1 MTDHISAKLFSG
13 KKRKLQSQI
22 MKLIATNHHTQ
33 ESLVYKKTA
42 NGLMKLSEQE
52 LDSLFSMIV
61 LAVEKPFE
69 KKVEKSQKEE
79 MQEAVQ
85 GLMHCVNSFSYRDL
99 DFVEEINR
107 THPTLQQNLFRLMIT
122 AIKNWADHGDKGWY
136 DLRSEAT
143 CKICQK
149 IVKRMGDEM
158 SGVPMV

>member
-22 MKLIATNHHTQ
+22 MKLIATNHLKVSPIY
-33 ESLVYKKTA
+33 EKTSK
-42 NGLMKLSEQE
+42 GLMKLSEQE
-52 LDSLFSMIV
+52 LESLWSMV
-61 LAVEKPFE
+61 VCSTTKPVE
-69 KKVEKSQKEE
+69 KKVEKSEKEQ

-85 GLMHCVNSFSYRDL
+85 GLMHCVNSMSFFPP

-107 THPTLQQNLFRLMIT
+107 THPTLQQSMFRLIIA
-122 AIKNWADHGDKGWY
+122 AIKNWANNGDKGWY